1 MCKALSSNSCLSKRP
16 MHPKERPGR
25 SLPATRLWDHSPVVA
40 GLSLRVTGLR
50 QEEDV
55 PLKDTLLMAAAPR
68 FRFFPWGEEHFPVT
82 VVLARP
88 YVLGRLTL
96 ESPVTKLDV
105 RPSLTV
111 GLALNCISLDYTPP
125 ISP

>member
-1 MCKALSSNSCLSKRP
+1 
-16 MHPKERPGR
+16 
-25 SLPATRLWDHSPVVA
+25 
-40 GLSLRVTGLR
+40 
-50 QEEDV
+50 
-55 PLKDTLLMAAAPR
+55 MAAAPQVQV
-68 FRFFPWGEEHFPVT
+68 FPWGEEHFPVT

-111 GLALNCISLDYTPP
+111 GIGSELHFFGLYPADLSLGVEVSSTAETRVNFRLTGLRF
-125 ISP
+125 